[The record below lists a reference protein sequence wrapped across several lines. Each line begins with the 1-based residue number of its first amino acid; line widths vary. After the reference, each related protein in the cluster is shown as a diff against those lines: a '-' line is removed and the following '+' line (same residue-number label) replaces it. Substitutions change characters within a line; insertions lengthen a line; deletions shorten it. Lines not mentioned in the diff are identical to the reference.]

1 LAIGQKGN
9 LEFFLEPHY
18 ILAATHARI
27 YIQNLAILTFISS
40 KYDNFGPFMQ
50 KKKRVSKILP
60 LFSPKEKMQVVTA
73 IHPL

>member
-18 ILAATHARI
+18 IPAATHARS
-27 YIQNLAILTFISS
+27 YNQNLAISTFISS
-40 KYDNFGPFMQ
+40 KYDTFGPFLPKK

-60 LFSPKEKMQVVTA
+60 LF
-73 IHPL
+73 

>member
-1 LAIGQKGN
+1 
-9 LEFFLEPHY
+9 LEPHN

-27 YIQNLAILTFISS
+27 YIQNLAISIFISS
-40 KYDNFGPFMQ
+40 KYDNFGPFLQ
-50 KKKRVSKILP
+50 KKKKKRFSKILP

>member
-1 LAIGQKGN
+1 
-9 LEFFLEPHY
+9 LEPHN

-27 YIQNLAILTFISS
+27 YIQNLAISIFISS
-40 KYDNFGPFMQ
+40 KYDNFGPFLQ
-50 KKKRVSKILP
+50 KKKKKRVSKILP